1 MAAIETHSNEKEVGS
16 LQSSGNGPQ
25 VGARNLDERRRNALS
40 QIDNATFSLV
50 ITMFDATLIS
60 C

>member
-16 LQSSGNGPQ
+16 LQSSANQPHF
-25 VGARNLDERRRNALS
+25 GARNLDERRRNALA

-50 ITMFDATLIS
+50 IIYF
-60 C
+60 